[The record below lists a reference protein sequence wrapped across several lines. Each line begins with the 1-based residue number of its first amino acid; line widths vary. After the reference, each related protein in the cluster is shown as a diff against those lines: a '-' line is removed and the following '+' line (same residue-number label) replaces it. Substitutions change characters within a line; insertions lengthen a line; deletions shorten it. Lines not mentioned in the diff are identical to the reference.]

1 MLTHPCYPRNFDWF
15 SWGWSKKKYSKW
27 PTQKNWVFQNHQFS
41 ILFYQ
46 KWKKIIIQRLWFGQ
60 SRSLCTESSLAS
72 NKNAGTNQRKWNRKP
87 RACNSFPLVFLA
99 LKQPQRCHACDDLTD
114 EASWPQWGQ
123 ILFKSATM

>member
-1 MLTHPCYPRNFDWF
+1 MPLVKEDYNTASMVWT
-15 SWGWSKKKYSKW
+15 K
-27 PTQKNWVFQNHQFS
+27 S
-41 ILFYQ
+41 ITVH
-46 KWKKIIIQRLWFGQ
+46 
-60 SRSLCTESSLAS
+60 STESSLAS